1 MFTFHD
7 DRGIINTHEE
17 VFLLGINHGVIER
30 PNNQTYAFGGENY
43 RGKGAMLV
51 AIQEKKELRE
61 AILRQLK
68 ARDFE
73 GTLVKTN
80 NDIE

>member
-1 MFTFHD
+1 
-7 DRGIINTHEE
+7 
-17 VFLLGINHGVIER
+17 
-30 PNNQTYAFGGENY
+30 
-43 RGKGAMLV
+43 MLV